1 MSWETYQEYTNKSQ
15 NHIFLSASER
25 LIAEER
31 VQSHGEATTLKS
43 NAMGAM
49 PFEINSEI
57 LTKLSSFKNFDLKF
71 ELEKEIIKAVAEL
84 TTVELEKIPSY
95 LNSEEARFIL
105 LRLKS
110 EKNDSVHTIFIFFC
124 PENIPV
130 RVKMTMSSSKASVIA
145 LINSNGIEFDK

>member
-1 MSWETYQEYTNKSQ
+1 
-15 NHIFLSASER
+15 
-25 LIAEER
+25 
-31 VQSHGEATTLKS
+31 
-43 NAMGAM
+43 MGAM
-49 PFEINSEI
+49 PFEINSEV
-57 LTKLSSFKNFDLKF
+57 LTKLSSFKNFDLNWIEF

-95 LNSEEARFIL
+95 LNPEEARFIL

-130 RVKMTMSSSKASVIA
+130 RAKMTMSSSKASVIS